1 MDLGKIMKQAQK
13 VQKEM
18 LKAQEELAGERVEAS
33 SGGGMVRVVANG
45 KQEILE
51 VKINPDAVNPEDVEL
66 LEDMV
71 LVAVNEALGES
82 RELASRK
89 LSKLTGGV
97 ESPGVD
103 VEN

>member
-18 LKAQEELAGERVEAS
+18 VKAQEELAGERVEAS
-33 SGGGMVRVVANG
+33 SGGGMVKVIVNG

-51 VKINPDAVNPEDVEL
+51 VKINPDAVNPEDVEM

-71 LVAVNEALGES
+71 LVAANEALGES

-89 LSKLTGGV
+89 LSKLTGGLNL
-97 ESPGVD
+97 PGLV
-103 VEN
+103 